1 MLNNRTLSAQKPKEM
16 EEYTKFDDIRAY
28 HDEEIPA
35 AMQRMAADPML
46 IPAAK
51 FAFPTLDINTV
62 RAILLQ
68 CKTTNDVQKNIML
81 HAVGSI
87 IKSTINKF
95 TVSGLENVSDGSH
108 LFISNH
114 RDITLDAM
122 LLQYTLFSNGLPT
135 TDIALGDNLLRAPI
149 VVEICRANSMI
160 RVIRKQDVSPREFL
174 ENSKHL
180 SEYMRLRID
189 EGRSVWIAQ
198 GNGRTKDGR
207 DTTEPG
213 LVKMV
218 GMGSDGD
225 FVSVYDSLHIAPI
238 AISYEYEP
246 CGVLKAIELCR
257 RRSDTPYQ
265 KSENEDFIS
274 ILSGIKQYKGNT
286 HFAFCRPIKREALE
300 AIGELPRAE
309 QCKALAELIDRHIR
323 SNYHLFATNYIAH
336 DILHGNRAHA
346 DHYSAEEEQ
355 MFAAH
360 IRMAEATFA
369 EEGVDVDVARE
380 ILLGIY
386 ANPVDSKENCF

>member
-1 MLNNRTLSAQKPKEM
+1 MDC
-16 EEYTKFDDIRAY
+16 TKFDDIRAY
-28 HDEEIPA
+28 RDEEIPA

-51 FAFPTLDINTV
+51 FAFPTLDIETV
-62 RAILLQ
+62 RGILLQ
-68 CKTTNDVQKNIML
+68 CQTTDDIQSKIMFQ
-81 HAVGSI
+81 AISSI
-87 IKSTINKF
+87 IKNTTTGF
-95 TVSGLENVSDGSH
+95 TASGLECLENRSY

-122 LLQYTLFSNGLPT
+122 MLQYVLFKNGRPT

-180 SEYMRLRID
+180 AEYMRLRIE

-198 GNGRTKDGR
+198 GNGRTKDGN

-218 GMGSDGD
+218 GMSGDSD
-225 FVSVYDSLHIAPI
+225 FVSDYASLHIAPV

-246 CGVLKAIELCR
+246 CGVLKAIELYR

-274 ILSGIKQYKGNT
+274 IISGIRQFKGNVN
-286 HFAFCRPIKREALE
+286 FSFCRPISLE
-300 AIGELPRAE
+300 ELEQVGQLPRAE
-309 QCKALAELIDRHIR
+309 QCKALAEIIDRRIR
-323 SNYHLFATNYIAH
+323 SAYHLFATNYIAH
-336 DILHGNRAHA
+336 DILSGERNYA
-346 DHYSAEEEQ
+346 DHYTAEQEQ
-355 MFAAH
+355 QFAAH
-360 IRMAEATFA
+360 IKEAETAFAEA
-369 EEGVDVDVARE
+369 GVDVEATRE

-386 ANPVDSKENCF
+386 ANPVNSKQNI